1 MPQKLLLIMGKIRT
15 HSQKKKTKPSK
26 NTGSSVNKKET
37 ALSKYKITKE
47 SQVDSLIDP
56 ALYPKENR
64 SRLEDKFL
72 NDYEKY
78 LKLILGTYNHI
89 PYEKFDDFLT
99 SWTFQTFQKN
109 MSIRQKGNRRRK
121 TLNPKDLEKD
131 FELRWNMFLQ
141 IFEDMLEDLEVE
153 FRDIATELLRPKMHM
168 FKKMLDLDRKNK
180 GKSKLRD
187 SFLTQSGTEWVNYN

>member
-1 MPQKLLLIMGKIRT
+1 MPQKLLLIMKKIRT
-15 HSQKKKTKPSK
+15 PSQKNKTKASK

-37 ALSKYKITKE
+37 GLPEYKINKE
-47 SQVDSLIDP
+47 SQLESLRDP

-72 NDYEKY
+72 NDYDES
-78 LKLILGTYNHI
+78 LKLILKTYNQI
-89 PYEKFDDFLT
+89 PLDKFDKFLT

-109 MSIRQKGNRRRK
+109 MTIRQKGNYKRK
-121 TLNPKDLEKD
+121 TLNESDLDTEL
-131 FELRWNMFLQ
+131 ELRWNMFLQ
-141 IFEDMLEDLEVE
+141 IFEDMLEGLPIE
-153 FRDIATELLRPKMHM
+153 FRDIATELLRPKMHL

-187 SFLTQSGTEWVNYN
+187 SFLTQSGTEWVNF

>member
-1 MPQKLLLIMGKIRT
+1 MPQKLLPIMKKIRT

-37 ALSKYKITKE
+37 MLPKYKITKE
-47 SQVDSLIDP
+47 SQLESLRDP

-72 NDYEKY
+72 DDYDES
-78 LKLILGTYNHI
+78 LKLILRTYNQI
-89 PYEKFDDFLT
+89 PLDKFDKFLT

-109 MSIRQKGNRRRK
+109 MTIRQKGNYKRK
-121 TLNPKDLEKD
+121 TLNESDLDIEL
-131 FELRWNMFLQ
+131 ELRWNMFLQ
-141 IFEDMLEDLEVE
+141 IFEDMLEGLPIE
-153 FRDIATELLRPKMHM
+153 FRDIATELLRPKMHL

-180 GKSKLRD
+180 GQSKLRD
-187 SFLTQSGTEWVNYN
+187 SFLTQAGTDFVQY